1 MKKLTGILL
10 AIFICSSLPFCK
22 SKPKDPAIKEAV
34 EVALAANSD
43 FSGLRADVKD
53 GVATITGEVK
63 DESTRMAVT
72 PAVSAVKGVSSVQN
86 NTTVAA
92 PPAAPESAPVIAADD
107 PLTKGIADALKDY
120 PKVKA
125 TVSDGVITVTGE
137 ATPSERDRIKI
148 ALDALH
154 PKKTELKGLKIIR

>member
-1 MKKLTGILL
+1 MKKLTGILV
-10 AIFICSSLPFCK
+10 AIIICSSLQYCK
-22 SKPKDPAIKEAV
+22 SKEKDPTIKEAV

-63 DESTRMAVT
+63 DESTKMAVT
-72 PAVSAVKGVSSVQN
+72 PAVSAVKGVKSVQN

-92 PPAAPESAPVIAADD
+92 PAPVSAPVVISADD
-107 PLTKGIADALKDY
+107 PLTKGVADALKDH
-120 PKVKA
+120 PTVKA
-125 TVSDGVITVTGE
+125 TVSNGVITVTGE
-137 ATPSERDRIKI
+137 ATSANRVKIKQ

-154 PKKTELKGLKIIR
+154 PKKTDLSGLKTIR